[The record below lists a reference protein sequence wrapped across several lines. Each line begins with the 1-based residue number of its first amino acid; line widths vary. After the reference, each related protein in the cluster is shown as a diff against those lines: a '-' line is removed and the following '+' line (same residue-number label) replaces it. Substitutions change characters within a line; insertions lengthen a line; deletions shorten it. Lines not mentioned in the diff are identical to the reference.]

1 MIRKLRQ
8 SDKIILEEM
17 LNNIPS
23 FTQDE
28 VSVAMELV
36 NVTLNFKKQTDYN
49 IFVYEEKNKVLGY
62 HCTGK
67 RPLTDAVY
75 DLYWIVVDVN
85 CQGKGIGKMLIQH
98 AEKFVNEQH
107 GRWLLIETSSKHS
120 YEGAR
125 NFYLRNNYSIIS
137 EINDFY
143 APGEKL
149 IIFGKYFNN
158 KNN

>member
-1 MIRKLRQ
+1 
-8 SDKIILEEM
+8 M

-107 GRWLLIETSSKHS
+107 GRWLLIETSSMDD
-120 YEGAR
+120 YEKTR
-125 NFYLRNNYSIIS
+125 NFYLRNNFEIIS
-137 EINDFY
+137 RIDDFY
-143 APGEKL
+143 KLNDDL
-149 IIFGKYFNN
+149 IIYGKKFNN
-158 KNN
+158 I